1 MADVTRWEPLGRLT
15 ALRREMD
22 RLFEHVLG
30 REPSP
35 LGEAAPVIEVAETP
49 AAVIVKAQV
58 PGVSKEHLQ
67 VNVTDTTLTLKGEV
81 QEDQTTEDTTY
92 HHREFHARAFARTI
106 TLPTT
111 VQAEHA
117 TAQLKDGVLEVTIPK
132 REETKAKDVPI
143 QT

>member
-35 LGEAAPVIEVAETP
+35 LGEAAPAIAVAETP